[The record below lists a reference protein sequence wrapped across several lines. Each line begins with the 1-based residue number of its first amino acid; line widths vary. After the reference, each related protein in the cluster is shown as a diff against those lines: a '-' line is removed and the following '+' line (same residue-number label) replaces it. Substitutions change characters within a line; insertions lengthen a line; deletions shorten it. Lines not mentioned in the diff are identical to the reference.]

1 MILKDIQIVFKV
13 TKVCVTSLT
22 REIQTKSIPKYMFLP
37 VKLAKIK
44 MFDST
49 WWEQSGMFLHCFQ
62 GYKYKLAH
70 PLYLLK

>member
-1 MILKDIQIVFKV
+1 
-13 TKVCVTSLT
+13 
-22 REIQTKSIPKYMFLP
+22 MFLP

-70 PLYLLK
+70 PLYLLKLNVYNSQI